1 MEIIELKSRT
11 VISDSRGE
19 LEEIVKAHLWKQMN
33 RVRTNQGCIRGN
45 HYHKYLSELH
55 YVLDGELKVQIK
67 NLRTK
72 EESEYQFGKGSC
84 FIVEPYE
91 FHTVEHLTDA
101 DYIVLFSEEFNPQ
114 NPDIHKD
121 IQTYAG

>member
-1 MEIIELKSRT
+1 MEIVESKSRT
-11 VISDSRGE
+11 VISDSRGT
-19 LEEIVKAHLWKQMN
+19 LEEIVKSRSWKQLN
-33 RVRTNQGCIRGN
+33 RVRTNQGCVRGN
-45 HYHKYLSELH
+45 HYHKSLSELH
-55 YVLDGELKVQIK
+55 YVLDGELRVHIR

-72 EESEYQFGKGSC
+72 EESTYQFGKSSC

-101 DYIVLFSEEFNPQ
+101 DYIVLFSEEFDPQ

-121 IQTYAG
+121 IETYA